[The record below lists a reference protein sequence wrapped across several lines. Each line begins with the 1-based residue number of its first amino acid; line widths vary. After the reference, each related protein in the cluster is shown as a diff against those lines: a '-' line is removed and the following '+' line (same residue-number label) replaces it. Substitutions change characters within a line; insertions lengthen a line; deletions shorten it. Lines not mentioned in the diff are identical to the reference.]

1 MIKKTWTIQL
11 IVQAYRPAFSRHKNT
26 IPSKFFRCWSSQVP
40 GLIYH
45 VLSIH
50 GFFQGK
56 SQGMYQKKLGR
67 GGAVSWLRF
76 GVDFKR
82 GKFHDWNSSPFF
94 VFKSFCSFNFC
105 RLAFWDPKNVF
116 FGDRFLEPKTIS
128 LLDHRP
134 SNLMTCQR
142 TRVAFCWLVVLLGF
156 QRLGFQK
163 TPTALAISW

>member
-1 MIKKTWTIQL
+1 MNATVDRSSI
-11 IVQAYRPAFSRHKNT
+11 PAGFFSTQVT

-45 VLSIH
+45 FLSIM
-50 GFFQGK
+50 FFHGK

-67 GGAVSWLRF
+67 GGCGFLVEIWSLF
-76 GVDFKR
+76 QR
-82 GKFHDWNSSPFF
+82 GTFHDWNSSPFF
-94 VFKSFCSFNFC
+94 VVKSFEFNFC
-105 RLAFWDPKNVF
+105 RLAFWNPKNVF

-128 LLDHRP
+128 LFDHRP

-142 TRVAFCWLVVLLGF
+142 FWGGFCWLVVLLVVRLGF